1 MDRPVHIDSLDRR
14 ILNILMK
21 DVRISFVEVARQCHV
36 TGSAIHQRV
45 QKLIEN
51 KVIDGRTF
59 KINPKAMG
67 YFTLAYVGMQINLIK
82 QRTHQ
87 EVFDHIM
94 SIPEVVECH
103 NITGKYSFLL
113 KIYARSNEHL
123 KSLLVDK
130 LQSVV
135 EVVATETFI
144 SLEEGFSRNLPVEK
158 S

>member
-1 MDRPVHIDSLDRR
+1 MAKELHIDSLDKR
-14 ILNILMK
+14 ILTLLMK
-21 DVRISFVEVARQCHV
+21 DVRMPFVEVARQCNV
-36 TGSAIHQRV
+36 TGSAIHQRI

-51 KVIDGRTF
+51 NVIDKKTYRV
-59 KINPKAMG
+59 NPKALG
-67 YFTLAYVGMQINLIK
+67 FYTLAYVGMQINLVK

-87 EVFDHIM
+87 EVFNHIS

-113 KIYARSNEHL
+113 KIYAHSNEHL
-123 KSLLVDK
+123 KDLLVEK

-144 SLEEGFSRNLPVEK
+144 SLEEGFSRNLPV
-158 S
+158 

>member
-1 MDRPVHIDSLDRR
+1 MARKLHIDSLDKR
-14 ILNILMK
+14 ILTLLLK
-21 DVRISFVEVARQCHV
+21 DVRIPFVEVARQCNV

-51 KVIDGRTF
+51 EIIDKKTYKV
-59 KINPKAMG
+59 NPKALG
-67 YFTLAYVGMQINLIK
+67 YLTLAYVGMQINLVK

-87 EVFDHIM
+87 EVFNHIS

-113 KIYARSNEHL
+113 KIYAQSNEHL

-144 SLEEGFSRNLPVEK
+144 SLEEGFSRNLPIEN
-158 S
+158 

>member
-1 MDRPVHIDSLDRR
+1 MNSIHIDSLDKR
-14 ILNILMK
+14 ILSILMK
-21 DVRISFVEVARQCHV
+21 DVRIPFVEVARQCNV

-51 KVIDGRTF
+51 KVIDAKTF
-59 KINPKAMG
+59 KVNPKALG
-67 YFTLAYVGMQINLIK
+67 YSTLAYVGMQINLIK

-87 EVFDHIM
+87 EVFNHIM

-113 KIYARSNEHL
+113 KIYAQSNEHL
-123 KSLLVDK
+123 KSLLVEK

-144 SLEEGFSRNLPVEK
+144 SLEEGFSRNLPVD
-158 S
+158 

>member
-1 MDRPVHIDSLDRR
+1 MARKLHIDTLDKR
-14 ILNILMK
+14 ILTLLMK
-21 DVRISFVEVARQCHV
+21 DVRMSFVEVARQCNV

-51 KVIDGRTF
+51 GVIDKKSYRL
-59 KINPKAMG
+59 NPKAMG
-67 YFTLAYVGMQINLIK
+67 FFTLAYVGMQINLVK
-82 QRTHQ
+82 QRTHE
-87 EVFDHIM
+87 EVFNHIK

-113 KIYARSNEHL
+113 KIYAHSNEHL
-123 KSLLVDK
+123 KELLVEQ

-144 SLEEGFSRNLPVEK
+144 SLEEGFSRNLPVD
-158 S
+158 

>member
-1 MDRPVHIDSLDRR
+1 MARKLHIDTLDKR
-14 ILNILMK
+14 ILTLLMK
-21 DVRISFVEVARQCHV
+21 DVRMSFVEVARQCSV

-51 KVIDGRTF
+51 GVIDKNTYSL
-59 KINPKAMG
+59 NPKAMG
-67 YFTLAYVGMQINLIK
+67 YFTLAYVGMQINLVK
-82 QRTHQ
+82 QRTHE
-87 EVFDHIM
+87 EVFIHIS

-123 KSLLVDK
+123 KELLVDQ

-144 SLEEGFSRNLPVEK
+144 SLEEGFSRNLPVE
-158 S
+158 